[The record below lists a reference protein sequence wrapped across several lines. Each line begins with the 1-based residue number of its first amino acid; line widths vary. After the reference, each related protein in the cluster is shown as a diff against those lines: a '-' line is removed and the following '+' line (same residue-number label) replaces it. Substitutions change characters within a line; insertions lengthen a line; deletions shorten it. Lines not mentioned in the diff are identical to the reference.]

1 LINILFIVIPRLGR
15 ASRAAV
21 APGMAAYPGIAPLR

>member
-1 LINILFIVIPRLGR
+1 VIPRLGR

-21 APGMAAYPGIAPLR
+21 APGVAAFPGIAPLR